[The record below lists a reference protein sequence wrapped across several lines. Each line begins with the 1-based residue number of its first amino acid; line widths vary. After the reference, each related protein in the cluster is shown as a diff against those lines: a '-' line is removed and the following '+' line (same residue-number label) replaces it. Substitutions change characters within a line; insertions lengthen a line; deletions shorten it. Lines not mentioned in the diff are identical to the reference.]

1 MLTTATPP
9 GNEAPDAPTAAFDV
23 FISYS
28 RRDSVFA
35 QKLYKALTSYTP
47 PPGLGL
53 QQRRLRVFLDRTD
66 FTGVDYSQAVVQHL
80 ERSSKLLVICS
91 PNARAHS
98 KYVDDEIRLFVRSHG
113 SQHVIPLLLA
123 GIPNNEA
130 ADGRETG
137 LAFPPALCEAIG
149 TPLARDF
156 RAFDDRT
163 RRIDK
168 GAFQESWYF
177 LLADIFGKTRA
188 EIEQRDQLR
197 RVRNQ
202 RRLLAVAG
210 VLVALFAGLS
220 AVALVQRRAAV
231 LNAELARA
239 QEREATA
246 QRGVAVEQRNLA
258 EANAALAAKNERTA
272 EQRRLE
278 AEEQRAS
285 AVDRLAR
292 LYLSNAQRRLEQGDP
307 PGALLWY
314 AETLKLRDDQP
325 TRIRVGALLQ
335 AYPRLVPVPPG
346 SEHGCD
352 FSPDGGRIACT
363 DGGRTARIW
372 NVATAAP
379 VSPPLAHAAA
389 ITTVLFNPNGLQ
401 LLTADA
407 GGVVQLWNA
416 TTGRRTATLPVGR
429 RIRQALFSPAGDRV
443 LTAGEDGSMRIWES
457 QNGRPASDVM
467 ANAFPLRDIR
477 FSPDGTRVATI
488 LDDKTVFPKLSVWD
502 AATGRLAAAPVQRPL
517 NGFSIGFANG
527 HDLFYSAQ
535 ENGALRICD
544 AVSGACR
551 PTSPPP
557 MPVESTRFSADGRLV
572 MVNGSDHTV
581 RVIDVQTGDAV
592 GEDMKHGPA
601 VKEVAFSQDARKIL
615 TIDAGAT
622 LHLWGPPGTELRAP
636 IQQVSRAWF
645 APDGSRVAVLGEG
658 TAGSGGS
665 DIRVWKT
672 DSGYPVSAPMRQ
684 SQRVGGA
691 TFSRGGEYLLVDGAS
706 TLLWQVESGGFRQL
720 PDDAGTNLRAVGFG
734 PAGASLLITGE
745 ERSVRVWDVAAGR
758 ATGPPMN
765 AAGRVDA
772 AWLVGRRPYIVVQS
786 FIDTPGQRSTPVVE
800 AWDGTTGRRVG
811 QPLEKARVDVSVP
824 ADTDGH
830 RLIVRMESGQLKAW
844 DLSTPASAP
853 SADLP
858 KDVRAGR
865 FTASGLCIA
874 STAGASALR
883 VSTWP
888 NRTAI
893 GPDLRDTAT
902 VEHVRLAPG
911 CEHVATVDKDQ
922 RLRIWDTH
930 SGRLVVPR
938 RQDDDQFG
946 FFQDAVFSPDGAWFA
961 TQANDG
967 SVRVW
972 SASTGAPRTVPLGY
986 VEFIHRVSF
995 SADGRYVM
1003 AEGDDAAVMVWD
1015 ASTGEQLVDFPTPP
1029 FLLHNSTGSVAWSP
1043 DARRL
1048 VVGAEAF
1055 IKDIS
1060 TISLI
1065 VRVQDLAPDSR
1076 RLTELAIT
1084 AQLMAGRKL
1093 DESGAFVNLTTA
1105 ELSALARQASAK

>member
-1 MLTTATPP
+1 M
-9 GNEAPDAPTAAFDV
+9 
-23 FISYS
+23 
-28 RRDSVFA
+28 
-35 QKLYKALTSYTP
+35 
-47 PPGLGL
+47 
-53 QQRRLRVFLDRTD
+53 
-66 FTGVDYSQAVVQHL
+66 
-80 ERSSKLLVICS
+80 
-91 PNARAHS
+91 
-98 KYVDDEIRLFVRSHG
+98 
-113 SQHVIPLLLA
+113 
-123 GIPNNEA
+123 
-130 ADGRETG
+130 
-137 LAFPPALCEAIG
+137 
-149 TPLARDF
+149 
-156 RAFDDRT
+156 
-163 RRIDK
+163 
-168 GAFQESWYF
+168 YF

-231 LNAELARA
+231 QNAELARA

-272 EQRRLE
+272 EQRRIE

-314 AETLKLRDDQP
+314 VETLKLRDDQP
-325 TRIRVGALLQ
+325 TRIRIGALMH
-335 AYPRLVPVPPG
+335 AYPRLVRVPPG

-352 FSPDGGRIACT
+352 FSPDGSRIACT

-372 NVATAAP
+372 DVATATP

-389 ITTVLFNPNGLQ
+389 VATVLFNPNGLQ

-407 GGVVQLWNA
+407 GGEVQLWNA
-416 TTGRRTATLPVGR
+416 ATGRRTATLPVGR
-429 RIRQALFSPAGDRV
+429 RVRQALFSPAGDRV

-457 QNGRPASDVM
+457 QNGRPVTDVIV
-467 ANAFPLRDIR
+467 NAFPLRDIR
-477 FSPDGTRVATI
+477 FSPDGTRVAAI

-502 AATGRLAAAPVQRPL
+502 AKTGRLAAAPVQRPL

-527 HDLFYSAQ
+527 HDLLYPAQ
-535 ENGALRICD
+535 DNGALRICD

-551 PTSPPP
+551 PTSPPQ
-557 MPVESTRFSADGRLV
+557 MPAESTRFSADGRLL
-572 MVNGSDHTV
+572 MVNGSDHIV
-581 RVIDVQTGDAV
+581 RVIDVQTGGAV

-601 VKEVAFSQDARKIL
+601 VKEVAFSQDGRKIL

-645 APDGSRVAVLGEG
+645 APDGSSVAMLSEG
-658 TAGSGGS
+658 AGAGG

-684 SQRVGGA
+684 SQRVDGV
-691 TFSRGGEYLLVDGAS
+691 TFSRSGEYVLVDGGSA
-706 TLLWQVESGGFRQL
+706 LLWQIEPGGFRQL
-720 PDDAGTNLRAVGFG
+720 PDEADTSLRAAGFG
-734 PAGASLLITGE
+734 PTGASLLITGD
-745 ERSVRVWDVAAGR
+745 ERSVHVWDVDAGH
-758 ATGPPMN
+758 AVGPPMV

-772 AWLVGRRPYIVVQS
+772 AWLVGPRPYIVVQS
-786 FIDTPGQRSTPVVE
+786 FIDTPGQRSSPVVE
-800 AWDGTTGRRVG
+800 AWDGGTGRRVG
-811 QPLEKARVDVSVP
+811 HPLEKARVDVSLP
-824 ADTDGH
+824 ADPDGH

-844 DLSTPASAP
+844 DLSTSASAP
-853 SADLP
+853 APDLP
-858 KDVRAGR
+858 KDTRAAR
-865 FTASGLCIA
+865 FTDSGLCIA
-874 STAGASALR
+874 STAGAATLR
-883 VSTWP
+883 ISTWP
-888 NRTAI
+888 NGAAI

-902 VEHVRLAPG
+902 VEHVRLAPN
-911 CEHVATVDKDQ
+911 CERVATVDKDQ
-922 RLRIWDTH
+922 RLRIWDTRT
-930 SGRLVVPR
+930 GRFVVPR

-972 SASTGAPRTVPLGY
+972 SAPTGAPRTVPLGY

-1015 ASTGEQLVDFPTPP
+1015 AATGEQLVDFPTPP
-1029 FLLHNSTGSVAWSP
+1029 FLLHNSTGIVAWSP

-1048 VVGAEAF
+1048 IIGAEAF

-1076 RLTELAIT
+1076 SLAELAIT

-1093 DESGAFVNLTTA
+1093 DESGAFVTLTTA
-1105 ELSALARQASAK
+1105 ELSALARRASAK